1 MRTSHRVRSVLLAS
15 LCAAALVAGCSSG
28 SGSSG
33 TRPTTTARLRIVE
46 PTANEVT
53 GPNVTLKFD
62 LIGARVVPSTTV
74 SGPLHGN
81 QGHIHVS
88 IDGKLVSM
96 AYGTTQDLHGLK
108 PGRHLMQAEFV
119 ATDHRP
125 FKNRVITAVLFTVQ

>member
-1 MRTSHRVRSVLLAS
+1 VRMNHRVSSVLPALV
-15 LCAAALVAGCSSG
+15 CAAALAAGCSSG
-28 SGSSG
+28 SSSSG
-33 TRPTTTARLRIVE
+33 TRPTTTARLAIVQ

-53 GPNVTLKFD
+53 GPNETLKFD
-62 LIGARVVPSTTV
+62 LIGARVVPSTKV
-74 SGPLHGN
+74 SGTLHGN

-108 PGRHLMQAEFV
+108 PGKHLLQAEFV

>member
-1 MRTSHRVRSVLLAS
+1 MQKSHRVRSVLLAS
-15 LCAAALVAGCSSG
+15 VCAAALAAGCSSG
-28 SGSSG
+28 SSSSAA
-33 TRPTTTARLRIVE
+33 RPTTAARLRIVE
-46 PTANEVT
+46 PTANQVT
-53 GPNVTLKFD
+53 GPDVTLKFD
-62 LIGARVVPSTTV
+62 LIGARVVPSNKV

-108 PGRHLMQAEFV
+108 PGKHLLQAEFV